1 MMLLALLALALQ
13 HDESLPEE
21 TVVIECPGLRCAAC
35 QLSVLR
41 GPNGVPG
48 VRSVDFDETRSWLI
62 VRVDPGF
69 DRHTEL
75 VVRVQRAADPI
86 EMFRARLLRP
96 RQVFLYVDRPLDAE
110 RGAALARALRS
121 VRGVKSV
128 TLDPREVFSIAIDD
142 DTDQT
147 RLLGCVAAFGC
158 RGELFETRYGANLAS
173 RFSELS
179 HHAIGVMILLLS
191 FLLLAEKSGH
201 GPRWLGRVIPALWI
215 LGGGLL
221 VLFSDP
227 DSWPYQRGLADSFTD
242 KMIVQ
247 HKILAVGMI
256 VLGIAEAR
264 ARKNRGWKYAPV
276 TLFLVVAA
284 LSGFMLQYHFPNMVD
299 PGHLAAWEIVNRQH
313 LVAAVVGGLAL
324 GARALSDYR
333 LVRAPRFGYVW
344 PVLLGLEGVLL
355 CVFSEP
361 VW

>member
-13 HDESLPEE
+13 QDASPPEE

-35 QLSVLR
+35 QLGVLR
-41 GPNGVPG
+41 GPDGVPG
-48 VRSVDFDETRSWLI
+48 IRSVDFDETRSWLI

-69 DRHTEL
+69 ERHTEL

-110 RGAALARALRS
+110 RGAALSRALRR
-121 VRGVKSV
+121 VQGVKSV
-128 TLDPREVFSIAIDD
+128 SLDPREVFSIALED

-147 RLLGCVAAFGC
+147 RLLGCVDAFGC
-158 RGELFETRYGANLAS
+158 RGELFETRYAANMAS

-179 HHAIGVMILLLS
+179 HHAIGVMILVMS
-191 FLLLAEKSGH
+191 FLLVAEKSGRS
-201 GPRWLGRVIPALWI
+201 PPWLARVIPGLWI
-215 LGGGLL
+215 LGGALL

-227 DSWPYQRGLADSFTD
+227 DAWPYQRGLADSLTD

-247 HKILAVGMI
+247 HKILALGMI
-256 VLGIAEAR
+256 MLGIAEAR
-264 ARKNRGWKYAPV
+264 QRKSKGWKYAPV
-276 TLFLVVAA
+276 TLFLAIA
-284 LSGFMLQYHFPNMVD
+284 GLSGLMLQYHFPNMVE
-299 PGHLAAWEIVNRQH
+299 PAHLEAWQMVNRQH
-313 LVAAVVGGLAL
+313 LVAAIVGGLAL
-324 GARALSDYR
+324 AARALHDYR
-333 LVRAPRFGYVW
+333 IVKRPNFGYAW
-344 PVLLGLEGVLL
+344 PVLLGLEGALL

>member
-1 MMLLALLALALQ
+1 MMQLVLLALALQ
-13 HDESLPEE
+13 HDEPLSAE
-21 TVVIECPGLRCAAC
+21 TVVIECPGLRCASC
-35 QLSVLR
+35 QLGVLR
-41 GPNGVPG
+41 GPDGVPG
-48 VRSVDFDETRSWLI
+48 VRSVDFDEKRSWLI

-75 VVRVQRAADPI
+75 VVRVQRVADPI

-110 RGAALARALRS
+110 SGAALSRALRRI
-121 VRGVKSV
+121 RGVKSV
-128 TLDPREVFSIAIDD
+128 TLDPREVFSIALDD

-147 RLLGCVAAFGC
+147 RLLDCVRASGR

-191 FLLLAEKSGH
+191 FLLLAEKSGR
-201 GPRWLGRVIPALWI
+201 GPPWLGRVIPGLWV
-215 LGGGLL
+215 LGGALL

-227 DSWPYQRGLADSFTD
+227 DAWPYQRSLADSLTD

-247 HKILAVGMI
+247 HKVLALGMI
-256 VLGIAEAR
+256 LLGVAEAR
-264 ARKNRGWKYAPV
+264 QRKNRGWRFVPV
-276 TLFLVVAA
+276 TLFLAVAG
-284 LSGFMLQYHFPNMVD
+284 LSGIMLQYHFPDMVD
-299 PGHLAAWEIVNRQH
+299 PAHLAAWQVVNRQH
-313 LVAAVVGGLAL
+313 LVAAVVGGIALA
-324 GARALSDYR
+324 ARALHDYR
-333 LVRAPRFGYVW
+333 IVRAAPFGYVW
-344 PVLLGLEGVLL
+344 PVLLGLEGMLL